1 MARTSDGRIGVSVN
15 PETVIILDKVRE
27 LMLKELGVHA
37 TYTQAVQFLA
47 HQFLTKQDN
56 VTE

>member
-15 PETVIILDKVRE
+15 VETVAILDKVRE

-37 TYTQAVQFLA
+37 TYTQAVQYLA